1 VSTQGLLSQQKG
13 QPDGQPVEQPAIKQP
28 ETSQKDLG
36 TSTMP
41 GAGWMF
47 YMIIDLVRLMNVSSW
62 ATLLWVAAGT
72 CGLKNAER
80 LASQHSSKYA

>member
-1 VSTQGLLSQQKG
+1 VSTQGPLPQQKG

-28 ETSQKDLG
+28 ETSQKDLE

-47 YMIIDLVRLMNVSSW
+47 YLVIDLVRLIKVSLW
-62 ATLLWVAAGT
+62 ANLHWVAAGT
-72 CGLKNAER
+72 SGLKNAGR
-80 LASQHSSKYA
+80 LASQHSSKNA